1 MSPAA
6 AGRES
11 RRYLDPAIVSRLKKL
26 DLKAKLVVEGFMT
39 GLHRSPYH
47 GFSVEFAEHRPY
59 MPGDPIRN
67 IDWKVYGKSDRYYIK
82 QYEDETNLRS
92 YILLDVSRSMTY
104 ASPGTI
110 SKLEYAK
117 HLAAAIAY
125 LMMHQQD
132 AVGLLTFSD
141 TIHRFIPPRSA
152 GRHLQLILQEL
163 ESLNPGTNTDVGTC
177 LSSLSERIRRRGLII
192 LFSDLMDEPE
202 RVLQGLKHFRYRQH
216 EVIVFQILDETEW
229 TFPFQEELGF
239 VDLESGEEVVAQS
252 WILAEEYRRRVEAWR
267 EEYRRACGEQQ
278 IDLVTLTNQ
287 TPFDRALLRF
297 LEKRARL
304 H

>member
-141 TIHRFIPPRSA
+141 KIHRFIPPRSA